1 LRRRLG
7 LLAAVAAAWA
17 LVGGAQAQAQE
28 SFTSS
33 GSGAG
38 TQIATD
44 IATELAK
51 QGAKA
56 AIAHFA
62 PGLQD
67 KIDPTAAALAGI
79 RAQLDA
85 LNTKIAQLQV
95 QQEALASRQLC
106 ATHVGTLRSIV
117 SRARTSLEELVAATR
132 LSDVT
137 ARESRLDRLWTS
149 LGQLA
154 TDQDQ
159 LHTTLVD
166 GAIDAC
172 GKSLQDRMYP
182 FFTSQLAPQV
192 RDWYATYEAAAVALL
207 TVRLNMYAYAA
218 PTGTMKQVTETDAD
232 GKTVTLTVPVRKTQY
247 TEAEAQALAKKVVGP
262 GEWLAREQSLIK
274 PAFPGTES
282 VYLPDKLVFKTRVAP
297 GGLQDG
303 ENYRL
308 FKEGWYASIRGNP
321 GCEQLQRIFEA
332 LGVGRTA
339 RVRVALRE
347 RAILYM
353 NSPYVYCNDDHG
365 TLYAYNFDTFKFESA
380 AYIHVYVDRN
390 IGTIMAHSMDGFLTL
405 DRWSYK

>member
-1 LRRRLG
+1 MM
-7 LLAAVAAAWA
+7 
-17 LVGGAQAQAQE
+17 VGGAQVAQA
-28 SFTSS
+28 SI
-33 GSGAG
+33 AG
-38 TQIATD
+38 EIATG
-44 IATELAK
+44 LAK
-51 QGAKA
+51 EGAKA

-62 PGLQD
+62 PGLQE

-85 LNTKIAQLQV
+85 LDNKITQLQV
-95 QQEALASRQLC
+95 QQEALASKQLC

-117 SRARTSLEELVAATR
+117 SRARTSLEELIAATK

-137 ARESRLDRLWTS
+137 ARESRLDGLWS
-149 LGQLA
+149 SRGQLA

-172 GKSLQDRMYP
+172 GKSLQDKMYP

-207 TVRLNMYAYAA
+207 TVRLNLYAYAA
-218 PTGTMKQVTETDAD
+218 PTGTMKQVTETDAA
-232 GKTVTLTVPVRKTQY
+232 GNTVILTVPVRKTQY
-247 TEAEAQALAKKVVGP
+247 TEAEAQALVNKVVGP
-262 GEWLAREQSLIK
+262 GGWLAQEQGLIK

-297 GGLQDG
+297 MGLQDG

-308 FKEGWYASIRGNP
+308 FKEGWYASVRGTP
-321 GCEQLQRIFEA
+321 DCEQLQRIFDA
-332 LGVGRTA
+332 LGVGRSSQ
-339 RVRVALRE
+339 VRVALRT

-353 NSPYVYCNDDHG
+353 NSPYVYCNDTHG
-365 TLYAYNFDTFKFESA
+365 TLYAYDFDKFRYDDA

-390 IGTIMAHSMDGFLTL
+390 IGTIMAHSMSGYLSL